1 MKVLALPDESTPIQV
16 KREFDKKLASILG
29 QYRDQWDPFRL
40 LAVKR
45 DEGFPLK
52 CFSEEQMEAWADYL
66 QANLLLVRCLQVAY
80 VPNRQALEDK
90 ILLPPDMW

>member
-1 MKVLALPDESTPIQV
+1 
-16 KREFDKKLASILG
+16 
-29 QYRDQWDPFRL
+29 
-40 LAVKR
+40 
-45 DEGFPLK
+45 
-52 CFSEEQMEAWADYL
+52 MEAWADYL